1 MQPKRQFAGALAQ
14 IPGGYV
20 ALGETSNG
28 RHILLVYHCILEE
41 LIQQVPKL
49 NNR

>member
-28 RHILLVYHCILEE
+28 RHILLVYHCILEDIPSSVVV
-41 LIQQVPKL
+41 L
-49 NNR
+49 